1 MFVVG
6 SVVSGDDAVKGLM
19 YVKEPLHSR
28 YGMLFDMGYK
38 VNSMWMKNT
47 FISLDVIFLDKNM
60 NIIGFKEN
68 NQPHSLKSISVN
80 KPSRYVL
87 EMNAGTVKKFN
98 LKNGDKIYFLNIK
111 WIYILIFFIIFI
123 YIWIII
129 IVIVRYV
136 KKWDLYML
144 V

>member
-1 MFVVG
+1 MIVLG
-6 SVVSGDDAVKGLM
+6 STVSSDDAVKGLM
-19 YVKEPLHSR
+19 YVKEPLHTR

-68 NQPHSLKSISVN
+68 NQPHSLKSIMIN
-80 KPSRYVL
+80 KPSKYVL

-98 LKNGDKIYFLNIK
+98 LKKGDKIYFLNLK
-111 WIYILIFFIIFI
+111 LLYILIFFIILII
-123 YIWIII
+123 YIKY
-129 IVIVRYV
+129 R
-136 KKWDLYML
+136 
-144 V
+144 

>member
-1 MFVVG
+1 MIVFG

-47 FISLDVIFLDKNM
+47 FIPLDVIFLDKNM

-68 NQPHSLKSISVN
+68 NQPHSLKSISIN
-80 KPSRYVL
+80 KPSKYVL

-98 LKNGDKIYFLNIK
+98 LKIGHKIYYLNLK
-111 WIYILIFFIIFI
+111 WIYIFIFL
-123 YIWIII
+123 III
-129 IVIVRYV
+129 LFFFKYNKYI
-136 KKWDLYML
+136 
-144 V
+144 

>member
-1 MFVVG
+1 MIVFG
-6 SVVSGDDAVKGLM
+6 LNVSGDDAVKGLM

-68 NQPHSLKSISVN
+68 NQPHSLKSISIN
-80 KPSRYVL
+80 KVSKYVL

-98 LKNGDKIYFLNIK
+98 LKKGDKIYFLNLK
-111 WIYILIFFIIFI
+111 LIYIFIFLIILLIFFKYF
-123 YIWIII
+123 
-129 IVIVRYV
+129 
-136 KKWDLYML
+136 K
-144 V
+144 